1 MIEWVFCV
9 WIIFLYCERIA
20 FSLEARWITVV
31 ASNIMPT
38 EGWGCQAYEKRLER
52 RDLAI
57 P

>member
-1 MIEWVFCV
+1 MGFLCV
-9 WIIFLYCERIA
+9 DYFLYCERIV